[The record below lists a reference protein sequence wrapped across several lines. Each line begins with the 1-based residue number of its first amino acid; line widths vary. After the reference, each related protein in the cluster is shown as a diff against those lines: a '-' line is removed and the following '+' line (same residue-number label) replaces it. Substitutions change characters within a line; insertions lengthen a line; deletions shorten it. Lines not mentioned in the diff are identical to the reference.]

1 VRRLTDTGL
10 LFLRVGIGG
19 TILGVHGW
27 ARLMKAFSYLFQGQ
41 QWTFIALVQRM
52 GFPMPAAFAVAS
64 ALAES
69 LGAALLIAG
78 LGTRWAALV
87 VGFNLA
93 VAVGLELSKHSAAIE
108 LPAVYLIAVT
118 AIGIAGAGC
127 YSLDA
132 RLRSPARVGPDY
144 AAKR

>member
-1 VRRLTDTGL
+1 VDTGL

-19 TILGVHGW
+19 TLLGVHGW
-27 ARLMKAFSYLFQGQ
+27 ARLMKAFGYLFQGQ
-41 QWTFIALVQRM
+41 QWTFIALVQHM
-52 GFPMPAAFAVAS
+52 GFPMPAAFAMAS

-69 LGAALLIAG
+69 VGALLLIAG

-87 VGFNLA
+87 VGTNLA

-108 LPAVYLIAVT
+108 LPAVYLIAV
-118 AIGIAGAGC
+118 AAVGIAGAGC

-132 RLRSPARVGPDY
+132 RLSSPAQVEPDY